1 MPLATV
7 RFPSFSAPRP
17 VAEPAP
23 APVAARSSAD
33 DLRAAREAAYAEGLA
48 QGRAEGRAA
57 AFAEWTPRLGAL
69 ADALEAASTAL
80 RQGREELATELGTH
94 VTEIVLMLA
103 RKVLDRELASG
114 EAAVRATAE
123 QLAQRLTAGGG
134 AIGVRVAPAV
144 AEALKAWRGTGA
156 LGDVVIRA
164 DASLGAGD
172 FVVETDAG
180 FLDGRISTQL
190 AEAAR
195 MLAEPT
201 S

>member
-23 APVAARSSAD
+23 APVARSSAD
-33 DLRAAREAAYAEGLA
+33 ELRAAREAAYAEGLA

-69 ADALEAASTAL
+69 ANALEASSTAL
-80 RQGREELATELGTH
+80 RQRRDELATELGVH

-123 QLAQRLTAGGG
+123 QLAQRLTIGGG
-134 AIGVRVAPAV
+134 AVGVRVAPGV

-180 FLDGRISTQL
+180 FLDGRITTQL